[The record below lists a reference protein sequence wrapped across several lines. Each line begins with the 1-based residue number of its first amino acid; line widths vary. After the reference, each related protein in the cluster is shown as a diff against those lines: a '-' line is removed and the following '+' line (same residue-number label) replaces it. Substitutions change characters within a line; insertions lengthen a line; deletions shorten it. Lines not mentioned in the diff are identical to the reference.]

1 MTVGTSDVLEA
12 ERFIVPRIFSVYSK
26 SNYQYP
32 GKWFEVPRPFHKQ
45 SKSLSLVHFDF
56 SVFDFKVTM
65 TRNNPDKIIYVLDL
79 MPFPGKL
86 SYSLRIL

>member
-1 MTVGTSDVLEA
+1 M
-12 ERFIVPRIFSVYSK
+12 
-26 SNYQYP
+26 
-32 GKWFEVPRPFHKQ
+32 
-45 SKSLSLVHFDF
+45 SLVHFDF
-56 SVFDFKVTM
+56 SVFDFKVMM